1 MKNDIIGSIREWKTR
16 RHALVLAHNYVA
28 GEVQDLADFV
38 GDSLELS
45 LRARDAKAPVIVFCG
60 VRFMGETAKIL
71 SPESR
76 VFLPVPGAGC
86 PMADMADA
94 AAIRAWRA
102 KHPGAV
108 VVAYVNTT
116 AAAKAE
122 TDICCTSA
130 NAEKILASIP
140 ADRDV
145 LLLPDRNLGSNIAD
159 RLGRNIALWEG
170 CCPVHD
176 RVTAECARAARKAH
190 PEAEFLVHLEC
201 PPEVAALA
209 DGAMSTGGMLKRV
222 RESEKTEFIIGTEVG
237 ILHRLTKENPAKRFY
252 PLVPEPVCADMKKIT
267 VESLLAALR
276 DLSGEVV
283 LDRELMDRARRPIV
297 KMLEIS

>member
-1 MKNDIIGSIREWKTR
+1 MKNDIIGSIREWKIR
-16 RHALVLAHNYVA
+16 RHAVVLAHNYVA
-28 GEVQDLADFV
+28 GEVQELADFV

-45 LRARDAKAPVIVFCG
+45 LRARDAKAPVIIFCG

-76 VFLPVPGAGC
+76 VFLPVPEAGC

-102 KHPGAV
+102 EHPGAI

-140 ADRDV
+140 PGREV
-145 LLLPDRNLGSNIAD
+145 LLLPDRNLGRNIAD
-159 RLGRNIALWEG
+159 RLGRSIELWPG

-176 RVTAECARAARKAH
+176 RISVGSALAARKAH
-190 PEAEFLVHLEC
+190 PDAEFLVHLES
-201 PPEVAALA
+201 PPEVAAIA
-209 DGAMSTGGMLKRV
+209 DDAMSTGGMLKRV
-222 RESEKTEFIIGTEVG
+222 RESGKSEFVIGTEAG
-237 ILHRLTKENPAKRFY
+237 ILHRLQKENPTRRFHS
-252 PLVPEPVCADMKKIT
+252 LVPEPLCADMKKIT
-267 VESLLAALR
+267 LESLLAALR

-283 LDRELMDRARRPIV
+283 LDRELMDRARLPIV

>member
-1 MKNDIIGSIREWKTR
+1 MKNDIIESILDWKTR
-16 RHALVLAHNYVA
+16 RRALVLAHNYVA

-76 VFLPVPGAGC
+76 VFLPVPEAGC
-86 PMADMADA
+86 PMADMAEA
-94 AAIRAWRA
+94 EAIRAWRTQ
-102 KHPGAV
+102 HPGAV

-140 ADRDV
+140 AEREV
-145 LLLPDRNLGSNIAD
+145 LLLPDRNLGRNVAA
-159 RLGRNIALWEG
+159 RLGRKIEVWQG

-176 RVTAECARAARKAH
+176 RVTVAAAKAARAAH
-190 PEAEFLVHLEC
+190 PGAEFLVHLEC

-209 DGAMSTGGMLKRV
+209 DGAMSTGGMLRRV
-222 RESEKTEFIIGTEVG
+222 RESAKSEFIIGTEVG
-237 ILHRLTKENPAKRFY
+237 ILHRLTKENPGKRFHA
-252 PLVPEPVCADMKKIT
+252 LAPEPICTDMKKIT
-267 VESLLAALR
+267 VGSLLAALR

-283 LDRELMDRARRPIV
+283 LDPALMDRARRPIV

>member
-1 MKNDIIGSIREWKTR
+1 MKNEIAESILVWKKR
-16 RHALVLAHNYVA
+16 RQALVLAHNYVS

-71 SPESR
+71 APESR
-76 VFLPVPGAGC
+76 VFLPVPEAGC
-86 PMADMADA
+86 PMADMAEA
-94 AAIRAWRA
+94 EAIRAWRA
-102 KHPGAV
+102 EHPGAV

-130 NAEKILASIP
+130 NAEKILGSIP
-140 ADRDV
+140 AERDV
-145 LLLPDRNLGSNIAD
+145 LLLPDRNLGRNIAD
-159 RLGRNIALWEG
+159 RLGRRIDVWPG
-170 CCPVHD
+170 FCPVHN
-176 RVTAECARAARKAH
+176 RVTAACAQAARKAH
-190 PEAEFLVHLEC
+190 PGAEFLVHLEC

-209 DGAMSTGGMLKRV
+209 DDAMSTGGMLRRAGASAK
-222 RESEKTEFIIGTEVG
+222 SEFIIGTEVG
-237 ILHRLTKENPAKRFY
+237 ILHRLKKENPGKRFHA
-252 PLVPEPVCADMKKIT
+252 LLPEPICADMKKIT
-267 VESLLAALR
+267 LERLLAALR

-297 KMLEIS
+297 KMMEIS